1 MAMWQEVALVFAP
14 FILPLILLGLG
25 HDMTAPE
32 FREDADNASNGAK

>member
-32 FREDADNASNGAK
+32 FREGEDIERL

>member
-32 FREDADNASNGAK
+32 FREGADNANNGAK

>member
-25 HDMTAPE
+25 HDIGSL
-32 FREDADNASNGAK
+32 EDRGKDS